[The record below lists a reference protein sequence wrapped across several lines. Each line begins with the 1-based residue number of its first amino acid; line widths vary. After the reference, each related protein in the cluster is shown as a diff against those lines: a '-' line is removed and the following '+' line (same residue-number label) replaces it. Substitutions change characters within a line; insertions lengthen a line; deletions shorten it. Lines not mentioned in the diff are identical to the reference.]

1 MSGRWQEDL
10 ISHTLA
16 LSQIQGGEGTSLQK
30 HSAVRSHR
38 SRLGMGDLGSM
49 SCRLFRAWLPT
60 PNASRVS
67 TNTCT
72 QLSEEPGTAQEEQ
85 GHTANSD
92 TRICHL
98 GIICLFFKWF
108 DVSQSPSWA
117 APPHFRAVPLP
128 AL

>member
-1 MSGRWQEDL
+1 MSCRWQEDL

-72 QLSEEPGTAQEEQ
+72 QLSEEPGTAQEFTGGAGTHSQ
-85 GHTANSD
+85 LRHQDLPSGHNLS
-92 TRICHL
+92 L
-98 GIICLFFKWF
+98 L
-108 DVSQSPSWA
+108 
-117 APPHFRAVPLP
+117 
-128 AL
+128 